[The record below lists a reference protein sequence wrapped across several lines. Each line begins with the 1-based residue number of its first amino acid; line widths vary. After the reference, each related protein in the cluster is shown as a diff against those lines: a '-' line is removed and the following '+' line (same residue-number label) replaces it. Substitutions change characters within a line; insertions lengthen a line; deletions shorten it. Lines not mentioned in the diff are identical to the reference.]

1 MVRPGLFAAIFIFTP
16 TWNLGAQTLKEQ
28 AQAALAAQ
36 CIATTGNPPVLAQ
49 QAKDCLDALY
59 LYIVSPAN
67 SDLALKR
74 LNEDQPLK
82 DVQETYTL
90 AASQFKGSFWDDL
103 VAKATKP
110 QYVKADGSDAR
121 DADDM
126 FASADATIT
135 DLYKDKT
142 DNRPAL
148 AKVGADSDAKN
159 YLRALYDLQS
169 ATTDPKVRQLFRA
182 CYAEDLNRLFKLVNK
197 HFNK

>member
-1 MVRPGLFAAIFIFTP
+1 
-16 TWNLGAQTLKEQ
+16 
-28 AQAALAAQ
+28 
-36 CIATTGNPPVLAQ
+36 
-49 QAKDCLDALY
+49 
-59 LYIVSPAN
+59 
-67 SDLALKR
+67 
-74 LNEDQPLK
+74 
-82 DVQETYTL
+82 
-90 AASQFKGSFWDDL
+90 
-103 VAKATKP
+103 
-110 QYVKADGSDAR
+110 
-121 DADDM
+121 M

-135 DLYKDKT
+135 GLYKDKT